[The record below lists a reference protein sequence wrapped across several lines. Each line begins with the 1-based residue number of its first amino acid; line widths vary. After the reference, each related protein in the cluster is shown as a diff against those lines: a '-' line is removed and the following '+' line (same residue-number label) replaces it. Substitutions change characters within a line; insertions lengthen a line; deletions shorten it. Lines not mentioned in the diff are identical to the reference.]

1 MNGPQDETDPPDATG
16 AGSSAD
22 HAPGRSTGGDA
33 GSRTTARTE
42 ADGGASAD
50 AASPGDR
57 YEAWQGA
64 AAGYRPSHTLRL
76 RVELGR
82 QLRRRRTRI
91 TLALLVALPVLLWA
105 SFEIGTDESG
115 PGRGSFVE
123 LATGSGLNFA
133 LFSLFASVGFLFV
146 VVVALFFGDTVAG
159 EAAWSSLRYLL
170 AAPIPRARLLRQ
182 KALVSGL
189 LSLAALV
196 LLPGVALLVGLAA
209 YGSGPLT
216 TPAGETLPFATGLA
230 ALAMVIVF
238 LLVFSLWIAGLSLL
252 LSVSTDAPLGAV
264 GGAVLVFIVSQIL
277 DQITALGDLRNFL
290 PTHYAYAWTDLLSTQ
305 PDFTDPARGVFAAV
319 AYATVFLLA
328 AGFRFE
334 RKDIT
339 S

>member
-1 MNGPQDETDPPDATG
+1 MNRPQNEAISPDAPVEG
-16 AGSSAD
+16 PSEDRAASHSHASHSHAGTW
-22 HAPGRSTGGDA
+22 RDA
-33 GSRTTARTE
+33 G
-42 ADGGASAD
+42 
-50 AASPGDR
+50 
-57 YEAWQGA
+57 QGA
-64 AAGYRPSHTLRL
+64 ATGYRPSNTLRL

-91 TLALLVALPVLLWA
+91 TLALLVALPVILWA
-105 SFEIGTDESG
+105 AFQIGTDESG
-115 PGRGSFVE
+115 PERGGFVD

-146 VVVALFFGDTVAG
+146 VVIALFFGDTVAG

-170 AAPIPRARLLRQ
+170 AVPIPRARLLRQ

-189 LSLAALV
+189 LGLASLV
-196 LLPGVALLVGLAA
+196 LLPGAALLVGLAA
-209 YGSGPLT
+209 YGSGSLT

-230 ALAMVIVF
+230 ALAMVVAY
-238 LLVFSLWIAGLSLL
+238 LLVFYLWIAGLALL

-277 DQITALGDLRNFL
+277 DQITALGDLRMFL
-290 PTHYAYAWTDLLSTQ
+290 PTHYAYAWTDLLSAQ
-305 PDFTDPARGVFAAV
+305 PDFTDPARGVFASI